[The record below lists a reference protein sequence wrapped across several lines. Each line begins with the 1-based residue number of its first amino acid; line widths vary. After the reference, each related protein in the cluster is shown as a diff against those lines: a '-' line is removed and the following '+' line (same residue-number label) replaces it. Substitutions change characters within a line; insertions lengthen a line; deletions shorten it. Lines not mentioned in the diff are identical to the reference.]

1 MKKNFLLSML
11 AMLAFAVTFVAC
23 SDDDDVPTVKESTL
37 VLETP
42 MNLKEV
48 ALSNLNMTITNVKT
62 KKTFTFNGDQFVQDG
77 NDFSLALNNMEEGTY
92 NVSATGHLDFEL
104 NGVAGQKDFD
114 VKSDG
119 VTLSR
124 QNPNMKISVSSFT
137 AQGGFVISEIF
148 FTGTTTPEEEQ
159 YGNDQYMIITNNSDV
174 TLYADS
180 IAVLESEFMTVD
192 KQEYTPDIMSEAFSV
207 DAVYMIPGNGKEVA
221 VEPGKSL
228 VLAINAINHTE
239 ANANSFDLSGADYEF
254 FDESSNPS
262 FTDTDGPAKNLDKW
276 YCYTASVYGFHN
288 RGFHSYAIA
297 KMKETK
303 ENWLE
308 NYAYTASYTWTFQEW
323 TFDQTTD
330 TFKVPNSWILDGV
343 NLCVETEWQ
352 WNVLDASIDK
362 SWTYCGKED
371 KDKTRYN
378 KSVIR
383 KMDAKGKYIDTND
396 SANDFEPEAVPSF
409 LR

>member
-11 AMLAFAVTFVAC
+11 TMLALATAFVAC

-42 MNLKEV
+42 MNLKDV
-48 ALSNLNMTITNVKT
+48 VLSNLNMTLTNVKT
-62 KKTFTFNGDQFVQDG
+62 NKALTFTGEQFVQNG
-77 NDFSLALNNMEEGTY
+77 NDFSLALSDMEEGTY
-92 NVSATGHLDFEL
+92 NVNATGHLDFVL

-119 VTLSR
+119 VALSR
-124 QNPNMKISVSSFT
+124 QNTNIKISVSSFT

-148 FTGTTTPEEEQ
+148 FTGTTTPEDKQ
-159 YGNDQYMIITNNSDV
+159 YGNDQYLIITNNSDV

-180 IAVLESEFMTVD
+180 IAVLESEFLTTD
-192 KQEYTPDIMSEAFSV
+192 KQEYDPDIMSEAFSV
-207 DAVYMIPGNGKEVA
+207 DAAYMIPGNGKSVS

-228 VLAINAINHTE
+228 VLAINAINHKE
-239 ANANSFDLSGADYEF
+239 ANSNSFDLSGADFEF
-254 FDESSNPS
+254 YDESSNPN
-262 FTDTDGPAKNLDKW
+262 FTDPDGPAKNLDKW
-276 YCYTASVYGFHN
+276 YCYTATVFGFHN

-297 KMKETK
+297 RMKETK

-308 NYAYTASYTWTFQEW
+308 DYAYTASYTWTFQER
-323 TFDQTTD
+323 TFDQTKD
-330 TFKVPNSWILDGV
+330 TFKVPNAWILDGV
-343 NLCVETEWQ
+343 NLSVEAEWQ

-362 SWTYCGKED
+362 SWTYCGKVNS
-371 KDKTRYN
+371 DKTRYN

-383 KMDAKGKYIDTND
+383 KMDANGKYIDTND

-409 LR
+409 LK